1 MKVFSPRETSA
12 QNIAYISIMASIDVV
27 FALFATFFPFGAIF
41 LMLLLPLPSAVAAY
55 YCKNRYIPVYLL
67 ASIGLSL
74 IATIWDFQ
82 LTLFYAIPAICSG
95 TLYGFLK
102 QKRLTIGEIVF
113 VTGILNMGLTY
124 VSILLIDAIY
134 SIDMIN
140 FLLTII
146 TVQDA
151 PLMPLI
157 MPAAILAYALAQEAI
172 VNIIMQ
178 MIMESVPSIER
189 PYGKI
194 HSLLYP
200 AFGLLSGILLLVIS
214 FFSIETAYC
223 FLISAIFWLPFS
235 LSSLFPTTRKWIYV
249 PLVFAFLAG
258 MSFFY
263 IFYRS
268 LPRGYGLLLFACP
281 CVAIELFIFIYRAIL
296 FKKDADPKIRVGTE
310 KL

>member
-189 PYGKI
+189 PYG
-194 HSLLYP
+194 
-200 AFGLLSGILLLVIS
+200 
-214 FFSIETAYC
+214 
-223 FLISAIFWLPFS
+223 
-235 LSSLFPTTRKWIYV
+235 
-249 PLVFAFLAG
+249 
-258 MSFFY
+258 
-263 IFYRS
+263 
-268 LPRGYGLLLFACP
+268 
-281 CVAIELFIFIYRAIL
+281 
-296 FKKDADPKIRVGTE
+296 
-310 KL
+310 

>member
-1 MKVFSPRETSA
+1 
-12 QNIAYISIMASIDVV
+12 
-27 FALFATFFPFGAIF
+27 
-41 LMLLLPLPSAVAAY
+41 
-55 YCKNRYIPVYLL
+55 
-67 ASIGLSL
+67 
-74 IATIWDFQ
+74 
-82 LTLFYAIPAICSG
+82 
-95 TLYGFLK
+95 
-102 QKRLTIGEIVF
+102 
-113 VTGILNMGLTY
+113 MGLTY

-178 MIMESVPSIER
+178 MIMESDPSIER

-249 PLVFAFLAG
+249 PLVFAFLVG

>member
-223 FLISAIFWLPFS
+223 
-235 LSSLFPTTRKWIYV
+235 
-249 PLVFAFLAG
+249 
-258 MSFFY
+258 
-263 IFYRS
+263 
-268 LPRGYGLLLFACP
+268 
-281 CVAIELFIFIYRAIL
+281 
-296 FKKDADPKIRVGTE
+296 
-310 KL
+310 